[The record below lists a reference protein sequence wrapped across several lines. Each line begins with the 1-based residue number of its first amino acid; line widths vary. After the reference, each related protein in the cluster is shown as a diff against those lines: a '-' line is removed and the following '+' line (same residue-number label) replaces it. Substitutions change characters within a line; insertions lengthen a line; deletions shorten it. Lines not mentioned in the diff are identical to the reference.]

1 MSVKRAVSG
10 PKLWLVPGAARSA
23 APSPP
28 SRSLDDSEL
37 LGAVRRG
44 DASAATALHDR
55 LRPEVDRTIRR
66 LVGRS
71 DPDHSDMAQQAII
84 ELVSTIDR
92 YRGDCS
98 LDWWTGSIT
107 AHVVYKQIRR
117 RKTERR
123 FFGSLDADLLADTS
137 SPSRTGRDA
146 MLKNLIRRV
155 LVHLEAIDEAKA
167 WAFVLHDVC
176 GYDLREIAQITGVSA
191 AAAQTRLVRGRR
203 AIHERIASDPELADL
218 LESME
223 GHS

>member
-10 PKLWLVPGAARSA
+10 PKLWLVPGSVQTA
-23 APSPP
+23 APSPALP
-28 SRSLDDSEL
+28 ALDDSEL

-44 DASAATALHDR
+44 DSFAATALHDR
-55 LRPEVDRTIRR
+55 LRPEIDRTIRR
-66 LVGRS
+66 LVGPNDR
-71 DPDHSDMAQQAII
+71 DHSDMAQQAII

-98 LDWWTGSIT
+98 LDWWTSSIT

-123 FFGSLDADLLADTS
+123 FFGSLDADLLAEAR
-137 SPSRTGRDA
+137 SPSRTGHDA

-155 LVHLEAIDEAKA
+155 LVHLEAVDEAKA

-176 GYDLREIAQITGVSA
+176 GYDVREIAKITGVSP

-203 AIHERIASDPELADL
+203 ALHERIASDPELADL

-223 GHS
+223 EHS

>member
-1 MSVKRAVSG
+1 VKRAVSG
-10 PKLWLVPGAARSA
+10 PKLWLVTGSPQSSNAAAA
-23 APSPP
+23 APAF
-28 SRSLDDSEL
+28 DDSEL
-37 LGAVRRG
+37 LASVRRG
-44 DASAATALHDR
+44 DWGAATALHDR
-55 LRPEVDRTIRR
+55 LRPQVDRTIRR
-66 LVGRS
+66 LLGPH
-71 DPDHSDMAQQAII
+71 DPDQSDMAQQALI

-98 LDWWTGSIT
+98 LDWWTSSVT

-123 FFGSLDADLLADTS
+123 LFGSLDAEFLSGTR

-146 MLKNLIRRV
+146 ILKNLVQRV
-155 LVHLEAIDEAKA
+155 LVHLDAIDEAKA

-203 AIHERIASDPELADL
+203 AIHQRIADDPELADL
-218 LESME
+218 LESIE
-223 GHS
+223 GQA